1 MAGGSQKVRQ
11 SDEQLRAL
19 MDAITDYAI
28 FLLDADGMV
37 TSWSEAAERIKGYTA
52 DEIVGRHFSVFYPD
66 DALARGMPDEELVI
80 AAREGRFEEEG
91 WRVRKDGTRFFAS
104 VVISPIRDADGQLA
118 GFAKVTRDITERK
131 EHEERAGLLRS
142 LEDRQEVANRLHRT
156 AIGLLFDVGMDL
168 QGLALRTHE
177 AGTRERLEAA
187 VSKLDDAI
195 RQLRSF
201 VFHPARSD
209 QAE

>member
-1 MAGGSQKVRQ
+1 MAGTRQKVRQ

-19 MDAITDYAI
+19 MDAISDYAI

-37 TSWSEAAERIKGYTA
+37 TTWSDAAERIKGYA
-52 DEIVGRHFSVFYPD
+52 AEEIVGRHFSVFYPE
-66 DALARGMPDEELVI
+66 DALARGTPDEGLVI

-91 WRVRKDGTRFFAS
+91 WRIRKDGTRFFAS
-104 VVISPIRDADGQLA
+104 VVISPIRDATGELA

-131 EHEERAGLLRS
+131 ENEERASLLRN
-142 LEDRQEVANRLHRT
+142 LEDRQDIANRLHKT
-156 AIGLLFDVGMDL
+156 AIGLLFDVGIDL

-177 AGTRERLEAA
+177 ADTRERLEAA

-201 VFHPARSD
+201 VFHPD
-209 QAE
+209 KPDGP